1 VLAAPQRSDGSDVQG
16 GRVHRRRHS
25 SLILFS
31 GDHCL
36 CFLVI
41 IVVVRFVVIVIHFFL
56 RVATLYSTTV
66 FVVVIILFFG
76 SPADVDYGG
85 VGGLHRV
92 GHCDGF
98 DPPTM
103 DPERLL

>member
-1 VLAAPQRSDGSDVQG
+1 MQG
-16 GRVHRRRHS
+16 GRIHRRRHS
-25 SLILFS
+25 ALFLFS

-36 CFLVI
+36 FLVI
-41 IVVVRFVVIVIHFFL
+41 IVVRFVVIVIHFFL
-56 RVATLYSTTV
+56 RVSTLYSTTV
-66 FVVVIILFFG
+66 FVVVIVLFFG
-76 SPADVDYGG
+76 APADVDYGG
-85 VGGLHRV
+85 IGGLHRV